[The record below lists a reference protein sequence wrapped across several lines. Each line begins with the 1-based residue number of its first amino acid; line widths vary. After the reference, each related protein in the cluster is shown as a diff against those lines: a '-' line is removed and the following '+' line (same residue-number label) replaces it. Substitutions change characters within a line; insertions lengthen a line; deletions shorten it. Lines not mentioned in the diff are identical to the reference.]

1 VAMLASV
8 LNSSKAIE
16 VNIAIMRAFVYIRQY
31 ALSHKELTDKLN
43 ELENKYNKQFKDIY
57 EAINFLLNKEKQ
69 EVEQKERK
77 QIGYICK
84 SQ

>member
-1 VAMLASV
+1 MAMLASV

>member
-1 VAMLASV
+1 MLASV